1 MQESDIILKI
11 LLIGDS
17 GVGKSSIVLRLIDN
31 IYNESYISTI
41 GVDFKIKNMIF
52 DNRDIK
58 VQIWDTAGQER
69 FKTITNSYYR
79 GAHGIFIVY
88 DITSK
93 KSFNNIKEWLK
104 ELYSFRNKDELKI
117 TIIGNKMD
125 LENNR
130 EVSYKEANQYTIENG
145 FNYYE
150 ISSKDSD
157 LNEIELILNK
167 LCKSLIDANIY
178 DKKKVIINNINNINK
193 ISKNKNNCC

>member
-1 MQESDIILKI
+1 M
-11 LLIGDS
+11 G
-17 GVGKSSIVLRLIDN
+17 
-31 IYNESYISTI
+31 I
-41 GVDFKIKNMIF
+41 GVDFKIKNITVNNS
-52 DNRDIK
+52 DVK

-88 DITSK
+88 DITCK

-130 EVSYKEANQYTIENG
+130 EVSYKEANQYAIENG

-150 ISSKDSD
+150 
-157 LNEIELILNK
+157 
-167 LCKSLIDANIY
+167 
-178 DKKKVIINNINNINK
+178 
-193 ISKNKNNCC
+193 